1 MVIKKAS
8 ALLST
13 YNEIDDSDE
22 SNLEDDVED
31 ADDDHHDLFGELWG
45 GQVGNSCMP
54 SAHKRHQDQLDEE
67 IRILQEK
74 HVVVCYI

>member
-31 ADDDHHDLFGELWG
+31 ADDDHHDLFGEL
-45 GQVGNSCMP
+45 
-54 SAHKRHQDQLDEE
+54 
-67 IRILQEK
+67 
-74 HVVVCYI
+74 